1 MCSATHTLLF
11 SALIMHIRTSKHT
24 VHYAAVSEQLVVVV
38 VIVAIAAVVSHALP
52 ESFCCIT
59 FNS

>member
-1 MCSATHTLLF
+1 
-11 SALIMHIRTSKHT
+11 MHIRTSKHT